1 MHMGYDDFDEFEFDD
16 NEVVRRVLR
25 EQAREEIRWANRRR
39 KGLADNNRSGH
50 YDYDDSSFK
59 DDLDDDYEEY
69 GDYED
74 YDEDEFDNASGVSDW
89 R

>member
-39 KGLADNNRSGH
+39 KGLGDQHRPTH
-50 YDYDDSSFK
+50 FDYDDSS
-59 DDLDDDYEEY
+59 LDDDFDNDYEEY
-69 GDYED
+69 GEYED